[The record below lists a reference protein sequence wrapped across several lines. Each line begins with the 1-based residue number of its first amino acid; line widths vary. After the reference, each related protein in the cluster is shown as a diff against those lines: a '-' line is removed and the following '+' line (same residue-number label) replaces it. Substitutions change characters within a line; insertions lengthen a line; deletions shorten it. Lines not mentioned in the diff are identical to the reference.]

1 MLDASGKPWLLEVN
15 RFPGLEPRSMMDAA
29 VKANVIYDAW
39 LAATERVGIESK
51 TLQIIRPSDYN
62 SYSLEE
68 LNVHRLK

>member
-1 MLDASGKPWLLEVN
+1 
-15 RFPGLEPRSMMDAA
+15 MDAA

-62 SYSLEE
+62 SYLLEK